1 MLSAV
6 QRNIVAV
13 QNQITAAWNCT
24 DPAVRFGSIPRLVAV
39 SKRKPVVD
47 ICAAYAAGQ
56 RHFGENY
63 VQELI
68 EKANDEQLLVA
79 CPDIRWHFIGHL
91 QLNKVRKLIENVP
104 NLHVVETVDS
114 EKLAEALNRV
124 ARGRVDQTLL
134 GKINVMLQVN
144 TSGEIQKHGCEPEKA
159 AQLARMVVQDCPFL
173 QLIGLMTIGTAS
185 SCAEVTRGEFSKLF
199 QIRNQICANL
209 DWEVHQLE
217 LSMGMSNDFQEAICC
232 GSSSVR
238 VDQKIIEMEYNSI
251 PYSKLCKDAENSE
264 QNLEESN
271 TVATKQ
277 RISMKM
283 NCVDSFQG
291 SAYIEINKTK
301 ILCTVIGPR
310 EAYKSSEDSM
320 GMLLATCGKLTVSVR
335 FAPFA
340 KTGRLQRRRKE
351 VILSEE
357 QTLATLIQQAF
368 ESVVLV
374 ERYPKAEIVLIIS
387 ILQDS
392 GNVLCASLNCCT
404 MALVSAGI
412 EIYDLLTSASETLEE
427 KGDNGTLTIGYMAK
441 LHQHALTELTG
452 YASAETIRNMM
463 TRLEIRCTEWR
474 KWMEKKIRAQMQQ

>member
-13 QNQITAAWNCT
+13 QSQITAAWNCT
-24 DPAVRFGSIPRLVAV
+24 DPSLRFGSIPRLVAV

-114 EKLAEALNRV
+114 VKLAETLNRV

-144 TSGEIQKHGCEPEKA
+144 TSGEIQKHGCEPEQVL
-159 AQLARMVVQDCPFL
+159 QLARMVVQDCPFL

-185 SCAEVTRGEFSKLF
+185 SCAEVARGEFSKLF
-199 QIRNQICANL
+199 QIRNQICTDL
-209 DWEVHQLE
+209 DWEVGQLE

-238 VDQKIIEMEYNSI
+238 VDMEYNSI
-251 PYSKLCKDAENSE
+251 PYSKLCKEVENSE
-264 QNLEESN
+264 QNLEQSN
-271 TVATKQ
+271 PVATEL

-283 NCVDSFQG
+283 NCVESFRG
-291 SAYIEINKTK
+291 SAYIEMNKTK
-301 ILCTVIGPR
+301 ILCTVVGPR
-310 EAYKSSEDSM
+310 EAHKSSEDSM
-320 GMLLATCGKLTVSVR
+320 GMLLANCGKLTVSVR

-340 KTGRLQRRRKE
+340 KTPRLQRRRKE
-351 VILSEE
+351 VALSEE
-357 QTLATLIQQAF
+357 QNLATLIQQAF
-368 ESVVLV
+368 DSVVLV

-412 EIYDLLTSASETLEE
+412 EIYDLLTSASETLED

-441 LHQHALTELTG
+441 LHQHALTEFTG
-452 YASAETIRNMM
+452 TASPQTIRKMM

-474 KWMEKKIRAQMQQ
+474 TWMEKKIRAQTQQ

>member
-1 MLSAV
+1 MFSAV
-6 QRNIVAV
+6 QRNIAAV
-13 QNQITAAWNCT
+13 QNQITSAWNCT
-24 DPAVRFGSIPRLVAV
+24 DPTVRFGSIPRLVAV

-114 EKLAEALNRV
+114 EKLAEMLNRV
-124 ARGRVDQTLL
+124 ARSRVDQTLL

-238 VDQKIIEMEYNSI
+238 VGSAIFVLLRSQYYSIAYCYCYYMHNDHFALCFLCEENFRSKIIEMEYNSV

-264 QNLEESN
+264 QNLEQSN
-271 TVATKQ
+271 T
-277 RISMKM
+277 M
-283 NCVDSFQG
+283 NCVESFQG

-301 ILCTVIGPR
+301 ILCTVVGPR
-310 EAYKSSEDSM
+310 EAYKSSEDNM

-351 VILSEE
+351 VTLSEE

-392 GNVLCASLNCCT
+392 GNVLSASLNCCT

-412 EIYDLLTSASETLEE
+412 EIYDLLTSASETLED
-427 KGDNGTLTIGYMAK
+427 KDDNGTLTIDDDGIGNPMHGMA
-441 LHQHALTELTG
+441 
-452 YASAETIRNMM
+452 
-463 TRLEIRCTEWR
+463 
-474 KWMEKKIRAQMQQ
+474 